1 VRDAGAAIRRVQTGY
16 VRTYALIVG
25 AGAVLVLAWFLA
37 RGMA

>member
-1 VRDAGAAIRRVQTGY
+1 